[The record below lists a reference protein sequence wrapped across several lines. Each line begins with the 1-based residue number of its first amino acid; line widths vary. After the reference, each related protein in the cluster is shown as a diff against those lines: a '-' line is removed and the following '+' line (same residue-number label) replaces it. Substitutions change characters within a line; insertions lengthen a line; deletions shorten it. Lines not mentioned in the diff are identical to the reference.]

1 MKAEMTRWRLERRHK
16 TNERPMFHFLAYPY
30 CSHRPE
36 QLCLW
41 CHEGRPPVDQEKA
54 KEAIE
59 AWQRHLQ
66 EVKWWEIRQLKKEE
80 EEDKKEKDEG
90 SKKRRILTQ
99 EEYEAEEKAQEKKEK
114 EEKEE
119 TERLNIAKWMMMSD
133 EELIN
138 RLD

>member
-16 TNERPMFHFLAYPY
+16 KNERPMFHFLAYPY

-41 CHEGRPPVDQEKA
+41 CHEGRPPKDQEKA
-54 KEAIE
+54 KEAAVE

-66 EVKWWEIRQLKKEE
+66 EVKRWEIRQLKKEE
-80 EEDKKEKDEG
+80 EEDKQKKDEG

-99 EEYEAEEKAQEKKEK
+99 EGYEAEEKAKEKK
-114 EEKEE
+114 EKEE